1 MEWSFQPGGH
11 RRGWGRTLTATALIS
26 LAGLGLSGC
35 TPVDGTDAATSLT
48 AQASTVTGP
57 TSVPHSAVPPAT
69 ASGGK
74 LLPVYW
80 LGDNDGAILLYREF
94 LKGEG
99 GGDPIAAAV
108 QAMTTNAPLD
118 PDYFG
123 SWSSA
128 GTVSASI
135 SPGNIITVDISRDAF
150 GTRTDEGS
158 AYRAVQQLVY
168 TATAA
173 AANSGLV
180 SGGDPS
186 SVVILVDGE
195 TGFNAFG
202 HIELGGQM
210 QRDTTLMAP
219 IWVIEP
225 QQGEVRDQPEITVSG
240 SGVSDDA
247 VLYWRIDQ
255 VVGAELKP
263 FRSGTVGLEEGP
275 SAPGLF
281 EFTVALE
288 PGEYEVTVFDRPA
301 ADQDTRDEA
310 DDDQDTGD
318 QELNADTK
326 RFELE

>member
-1 MEWSFQPGGH
+1 MEWSFRPGD
-11 RRGWGRTLTATALIS
+11 RRRRRAWSLTATALIS
-26 LAGLGLSGC
+26 LAGLTLTGC

-48 AQASTVTGP
+48 AQASTMTAP
-57 TSVPHSAVPPAT
+57 SSVPHSAVPPAT
-69 ASGGK
+69 AASSS

-80 LGDNDGAILLYREF
+80 MGDNNGSILLYREF
-94 LKGEG
+94 LEG
-99 GGDPIAAAV
+99 DQGGDPIAAAV
-108 QAMTTNAPLD
+108 QAMTTSAPLD

-123 SWSSA
+123 SWSPAS
-128 GTVSASI
+128 TVSASI

-168 TATAA
+168 TATGAA
-173 AANSGLV
+173 ASSGLV

-195 TGFNAFG
+195 PGFNAFG
-202 HIELGGQM
+202 HIELGAQM
-210 QRDTTLMAP
+210 LRDTALMAP
-219 IWVIEP
+219 IWVIAP
-225 QQGEVRDQPEITVSG
+225 QHGEVRDQPEITVSG

-247 VLYWRIDQ
+247 VLYWRIDE
-255 VVGAELKP
+255 VVGADLKP
-263 FRSGTVGLEEGP
+263 YRSGTVGLDEGP

-301 ADQDTRDEA
+301 ADQENPE
-310 DDDQDTGD
+310 QDNK
-318 QELNADTK
+318 ELNADTK
-326 RFELE
+326 RFELG

>member
-1 MEWSFQPGGH
+1 MEWSFQPGDH
-11 RRGWGRTLTATALIS
+11 RRGRGRALTATALLS
-26 LAGLGLSGC
+26 LAGLGLTGC
-35 TPVDGTDAATSLT
+35 TPVDGTDAATSLP

-69 ASGGK
+69 ATGGN

-80 LGDNDGAILLYREF
+80 MGDNNGSILLYREF
-94 LKGEG
+94 LKGEQ

-108 QAMTTNAPLD
+108 QAMTTSAPLD

-123 SWSSA
+123 PWSPA

-135 SPGNIITVDISRDAF
+135 SPGNIITVDMSRDAF
-150 GTRTDEGS
+150 GTRIDEGS

-173 AANSGLV
+173 AASSGLV

-210 QRDTTLMAP
+210 QRDTALMAP

-225 QQGEVRDQPEITVSG
+225 QHGEVRDQPEITVSG

-247 VLYWRIDQ
+247 VLYWRIDE
-255 VVGAELKP
+255 VVGADLKP
-263 FRSGTVGLEEGP
+263 HRSGTVGLDERPG
-275 SAPGLF
+275 SPGLF

-301 ADQDTRDEA
+301 ADQDNP
-310 DDDQDTGD
+310 DQDNK
-318 QELNADTK
+318 ELNADTK
-326 RFELE
+326 RFDLD